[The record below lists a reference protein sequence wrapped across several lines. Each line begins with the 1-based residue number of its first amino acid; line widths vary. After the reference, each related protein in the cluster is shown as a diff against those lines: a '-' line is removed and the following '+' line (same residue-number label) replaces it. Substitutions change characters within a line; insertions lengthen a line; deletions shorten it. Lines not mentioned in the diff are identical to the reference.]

1 VQRDNSVKN
10 IVFRSPDH
18 HPGAAALVEEIRGAG
33 EERFRRFVSTAP
45 PFSGY
50 KKAKSK
56 RGKGK

>member
-1 VQRDNSVKN
+1 VKN
-10 IVFRSPDH
+10 IMFRSPAH
-18 HPGAAALVEEIRGAG
+18 HPGAAVLMEEIRGAG